1 MHRGYFS
8 GMQSQGEMPSQSS
21 QISEELATIEGNS
34 KHTSHFYS
42 RHQSFCSRLSFF
54 KFTFKLWVFVFPI

>member
-21 QISEELATIEGNS
+21 QIREELASIEGNS

-54 KFTFKLWVFVFPI
+54 KFT